1 MVYVKFDLATLL
13 FLLESLY
20 IHSVKTIK
28 ILYTLG
34 FEVGESNQKLKI
46 SIFNTSFN
54 KKQKSIIGNIVNLRK
69 NNFQSTSLCKKC
81 IIM

>member
-1 MVYVKFDLATLL
+1 M
-13 FLLESLY
+13 
-20 IHSVKTIK
+20 
-28 ILYTLG
+28 YTFG

-69 NNFQSTSLCKKC
+69 NNFQSTSLCKKMYNYVNHL
-81 IIM
+81 IELMPSQNQRDIQESMYGVK